1 MPPRLHGRGRF
12 RRWLGRKLAGDE
24 ELGDRVW
31 RRLMHGLGGAVVV
44 YYVIPTNFFLIASKE
59 EILLTLLAIVIVLE
73 ALRHTVGL
81 ELPTVRPY
89 EAHRVGSYVFY
100 SVALVIA
107 VLVFPEPV
115 GAAVALG
122 TALVDPI
129 VGELRQ
135 RRQPTAVTVGVPLVA
150 YFLLAFTGLAGL
162 GHWPVALSAGL
173 AAVAA
178 PIGVA
183 AERPKWPWMDDDLV
197 MTVLP
202 ALFLYVAGVV
212 VLGLPG

>member
-12 RRWLGRKLAGDE
+12 RRWLGRELAGDE
-24 ELGDRVW
+24 QLGDRAW
-31 RRLMHGLGGAVVV
+31 RRVMHVLGGTVIV
-44 YYVIPTNFFLIASKE
+44 YYVIPTNFFVIAPTE
-59 EILLTLLAIVIVLE
+59 DILLALLAIVFVLE
-73 ALRHTVGL
+73 ALRHTIGL

-100 SVALVIA
+100 SAALVIA
-107 VLVFPEPV
+107 VLVFPKPI

-122 TALVDPI
+122 TAIVDPV

-135 RRQPTAVTVGVPLVA
+135 RGKPTSITVGVPLVV
-150 YFLLAFTGLAGL
+150 YFLLALTGLAGV
-162 GHWPVALSAGL
+162 GHWPIAVSAGL

-178 PIGVA
+178 PLGVA
-183 AERPKWPWMDDDLV
+183 AERPKWTWMDDDLV
-197 MTVLP
+197 MTVVP
-202 ALFLYVAGVV
+202 ALFLFLVGVV